1 VDGVNFRVGMSAE
14 ALERLA
20 DIVLTGSIVVPPIT
34 RIALEDVP
42 ALNGNTPADGKT
54 VITP

>member
-1 VDGVNFRVGMSAE
+1 MSSD

-20 DIVLTGSIVVPPIT
+20 DIVVSDTIVVPPIT
-34 RIALEDVP
+34 RIELEDVP
-42 ALNGNTPADGKT
+42 ALNGNTEGKT